1 MANRFALLTVF
12 LAAAASA
19 QSQSFPLS
27 CSVVSGF
34 PRPARFGGIAE
45 RVGDVGISCT
55 GGIVPT
61 GGTAPTANVAVSLLV
76 PVTSRILGSN
86 NLGTLTEALLLIDDP
101 APGNQF
107 PCTAISCPFVIGQPL
122 GNGANENRNVFQ
134 GVLTS
139 PSVITFFG
147 VPVVQPGLSA
157 FRTFH
162 VVNIRAATTS
172 IVGPAQVDA
181 SVSFNTAL
189 GAPLLSGPTTA
200 TLATATASMLFQE
213 TDAAGGTTGI
223 PPAYSSTTPVN
234 PAVGAATTPSFL
246 LKFTETNGGQVF
258 LRRNQATTVANPSA
272 LIAENNPFSYG
283 FYETGFYNP
292 TFTSVNGLNLAGL
305 ATQGTRVEAKFSGI
319 PAGVTVYVGIAADPL
334 AFASIQTARLID
346 PLTGNQTSPTVAI
359 AGGVQ
364 MAPLS
369 VDGSGQATAVWEVF
383 GQTNLDGE
391 IVDLKIPVVVS
402 YTGPVSG
409 ATVTISSVLGP
420 TGTLPPAASASLP
433 LPRFATGG
441 SPTTAFTITGPPI
454 PPPSITTTSFSNG
467 QQGIAY
473 TPVALGVNGGQS
485 PYAWAIT
492 AGALPGG
499 IALAPGTGV
508 ISGTPTANGTFS
520 FTVRVTDSLLQTGTA
535 NLSIVVRP
543 PVSISTTTLPG
554 GTTGVGYSANVVG
567 SGGSLPY
574 SFTVITGS
582 LPTSLTMA
590 ANGAITGTPS
600 ASGIFSFTVRV
611 TDGIGQTATANLSI
625 VIGVGLSITT
635 STLPRGQV
643 NLAYPATSLLA
654 VGGVPALT
662 WTISSGALP
671 TGLTLSPAGA
681 ITGTPTASGTFTFK
695 ARVADSQGQNASAD
709 LTIDVQPPVNIST
722 TALPAGQVGTA
733 YSANI
738 LAVGGTVPY
747 TFSLASGALPG
758 GLTLSAAG
766 AITGTPT
773 ASGTFNFVARVT
785 DNVNQTAT
793 ANLSIVVSSGL
804 TITTTTTLPSGT
816 VSTPYPTTTLLATG
830 GIAPLAWTI
839 DSGALP
845 GGLTLSSAGA
855 ITGTPTASGT
865 FNFVARVTDSASKTA
880 TASLSI
886 VITPALTITSTSLP
900 AGQVGVVYAAASL
913 LATGGNLPYTWAVAS
928 GALPGGLT
936 LSAAGVI
943 SGTPTATGSFTFKA
957 RVTDGQ
963 GQTATSDFA
972 ISVQSGLTITT
983 IAVPAG
989 QVGVSY
995 STTLTQAG
1003 GTGPFTWSIAQGALP
1018 AGLALS
1024 AAGTIT
1030 GIPTVGGSSNF
1041 TVAVADARS
1050 LSANVSLS
1058 ITTRNRVSVSSQIL
1072 QDAELNRDYLGTLVA
1087 AGGLAPFTWR
1097 LVTTNTASIFTEAAG
1112 GRSASLGA
1120 EAQAPQAG
1128 GSLPPGLSLSSA
1140 GFITGAPTATGNF
1153 SFTVGVTDAVGQ
1165 QSVGDVQINVRG
1177 GFTIPTISLPSG
1189 AVECRFSSALQV
1201 TGGTPPFVWSAI
1213 GLPEGL
1219 SITPAGQLTGQ
1230 PQSDGAFTATFIVT
1244 DSNGQTIR
1252 QQLRFNVAP
1261 ALAIISPSSIDPVGT
1276 DQPVPVAFGAS
1287 GGTPPY
1293 TFSIEGGSLP
1303 NGLSIDG
1310 QGLLTGRP
1318 TVAGDFGFSV
1328 KVADACGAT
1337 ARRAFPL
1344 RVLPSRIQD
1353 CTVAPQ
1359 PESLKFTVQQGTGA
1373 VSRSIGL
1380 GGRCA
1385 TPLRVSVQAEQSG
1398 GLNWL
1403 SAGPGS
1409 VTTSPQG
1416 PAGVTVTANP
1426 GSLPVGTYTG
1436 SVSLGGAAAASVPVV
1451 MTVVTAPVS
1460 MVVTP
1465 VGLTFTAVQGGPSPA
1480 PQNINIVALP
1490 QGPLPWSATS
1500 STTSGGQWFSLSN
1513 GAGATDTSRPGIST
1527 LSVQVSPVG
1536 LAPGEYYGTIEFTAS
1551 GAANPNRSV
1560 VVVLNVVAA
1569 DRTTNAVT
1577 PTPDQAGLIMT
1588 GSAGRNVIITN
1599 PTRSALT
1606 FTTSRHAVEGRLWF
1620 SVDPASGTIPS
1631 GGQLSIRISPDLA
1644 SLSEPGVRRSWLVLK
1659 FSDTSSITIEVVQ
1672 IVPRI
1677 STAPTTASAGKDD
1690 NVRAVAG
1697 CTASRLVGVFTTLQ
1711 NNFSIPV
1718 GWPAGV
1724 DMEIVDDCAEPFNLG
1739 SATLGFSCCDSPK
1752 AMIPLRPG
1760 RWSATWV
1767 ARAPQNTEVAVTGDF
1782 ANDSRTNKGTHS
1794 VSGIIARTG
1803 NPPVIATGGA
1813 VSGATFGLGQ
1823 PLAPGILTSVFG
1835 QRLAEATAQ
1844 SEALPLSTTLGST
1857 SASLGGKLLPLF
1869 FASDGQ
1875 VNTQAPFDLP
1885 TNTELSLIV
1894 RRGGA
1899 LSTPET
1905 VTIASAAP
1913 GMFTRNQ
1920 RGTGQAAVVDVQ
1932 GRVIEPGNAVGSG
1945 GVAIL
1950 FATGLGAVDQT
1961 VLPGFPAP
1969 GAEPLARTIAPV
1981 AVSVGGLPAQVL
1993 YAGLAPGFVGL
2004 YQINFLIP
2012 SGVAPGD
2019 AVPLVIST
2027 AGATST
2033 PGTLAIK

>member
-1 MANRFALLTVF
+1 MGNRSLLLALVL
-12 LAAAASA
+12 ASA
-19 QSQSFPLS
+19 ANAQPLS
-27 CSVVSGF
+27 CTLGSPF
-34 PRPARFGGIAE
+34 PREVRPESVADRT
-45 RVGDVGISCT
+45 GDVLIACT
-55 GGIVPT
+55 GGNVVT
-61 GGTAPTANVAVSLLV
+61 GGPAPTATLSVTLPV
-76 PVTSRILGSN
+76 PVTSRLLGSN

-107 PCTAISCPFVIGQPL
+107 PCAAISCPFVIGQPL
-122 GNGANENRNVFQ
+122 GSGSGSNRNVYQ
-134 GVLTS
+134 GVLATANTIRFS
-139 PSVITFFG
+139 N
-147 VPVVQPGLSA
+147 VPLAPPGSSQ
-157 FRTFH
+157 FRTFR
-162 VVNIRAATTS
+162 VVNVRISGSSASSSFIDGTVSFLDALGSPVPLNTNIVPMAA
-172 IVGPAQVDA
+172 VGPP
-181 SVSFNTAL
+181 SIL
-189 GAPLLSGPTTA
+189 
-200 TLATATASMLFQE
+200 QE
-213 TDAAGGTTGI
+213 RNAAGGTTGI
-223 PPAYSSTTPVN
+223 PPVYSASTPVN
-234 PAVGAATTPSFL
+234 PVVNASTLPSFL
-246 LKFTETNGGQVF
+246 LRFGQGGSGPSF
-258 LRRNQATTVANPSA
+258 FRRNPATSPANPSA
-272 LIAENNPFSYG
+272 LSADNLPQSYG
-283 FYETGFYNP
+283 FVETGFYESA
-292 TFTSVNGLNLAGL
+292 FTATSGLNVAGL
-305 ATQGTRVEAKFSGI
+305 ATQGTRFEAKFSGI
-319 PAGVTVYVGIAADPL
+319 PTGVSLYVATAPDPL
-334 AFASIQTARLID
+334 NTFGVASSTALVN
-346 PLTGNQTSPTVAI
+346 PATGLPILPTVTI
-359 AGGVQ
+359 AGGIQ
-364 MAPLS
+364 LAQLS
-369 VDGSGQATAVWEVF
+369 VNAGTADAVWEVL
-383 GQTNLDGE
+383 GKPDSDGE
-391 IVDLKIPVVVS
+391 QVFFGFPVVVS
-402 YTGPVSG
+402 YSSIVPAGAVTVGISLGPVDAAAAAASFSAPVPRFRSG
-409 ATVTISSVLGP
+409 SPITSFTISGPSVG
-420 TGTLPPAASASLP
+420 
-433 LPRFATGG
+433 
-441 SPTTAFTITGPPI
+441 
-454 PPPSITTTSFSNG
+454 PPSITTTSLPNG
-467 QQGIAY
+467 QQGVVY
-473 TPVALGVNGGQS
+473 GTVNLGVSGGQS
-485 PYAWAIT
+485 PYTWAIT

-499 IALAPGTGV
+499 ITLSPGGAL
-508 ISGTPTANGTFS
+508 SGTPTVNGTFN
-520 FTVRVTDSLLQTGTA
+520 FTVRVTDSLTQTATA

-543 PVSISTTTLPG
+543 PVSFSTTSVPDGQVGVVYASTTLVATGGLAPYTFSLASGALPG
-554 GTTGVGYSANVVG
+554 GITLSAGGTVSGTPTANGTFNFTARVTDSAGQTATVNLTSVIRPPVSISTLSLPSGQVTVAYSANVVG

-574 SFTVITGS
+574 SFAITAGS
-582 LPTSLTMA
+582 LPTGLTISSA
-590 ANGAITGTPS
+590 GAITGTPS
-600 ASGIFSFTVRV
+600 ASGIFSFTARV
-611 TDGIGQTATANLSI
+611 TDGVGQTATANLSI
-625 VIGVGLSITT
+625 VIGVGLGITS

-643 NLAYPATSLLA
+643 NLAYPVTSLLA
-654 VGGVPALT
+654 AGGVLPLT

-671 TGLTLSPAGA
+671 NGLTLSSAGA
-681 ITGTPTASGTFTFK
+681 IAGTPTAGGTFTFR

-709 LTIDVQPPVNIST
+709 LTIDVQPPVTIST
-722 TALPAGQVGTA
+722 TALPAGQVGLA
-733 YSANI
+733 YPATNI

-758 GLTLSAAG
+758 GLSLSTAG

-773 ASGTFNFVARVT
+773 ASGSFNFVARVT
-785 DNVNQTAT
+785 DNVAQ
-793 ANLSIVVSSGL
+793 
-804 TITTTTTLPSGT
+804 
-816 VSTPYPTTTLLATG
+816 
-830 GIAPLAWTI
+830 
-839 DSGALP
+839 
-845 GGLTLSSAGA
+845 
-855 ITGTPTASGT
+855 
-865 FNFVARVTDSASKTA
+865 TA

-886 VITPALTITSTSLP
+886 VIAPALTVTGTSLP
-900 AGQVGVVYAAASL
+900 AGQVGVAYPATTL
-913 LATGGNLPYTWAVAS
+913 LATGGTLPYTWIVAS

-936 LSAAGVI
+936 LSAAGAI

-957 RVTDGQ
+957 RVTDAP
-963 GQTATSDFA
+963 GQTATFDFA
-972 ISVQSGLTITT
+972 ISVQSALTIITT
-983 IAVPAG
+983 SVPAG
-989 QVGVSY
+989 QVGVGY

-1018 AGLALS
+1018 AGLGLS
-1024 AAGTIT
+1024 AAGAIT
-1030 GIPTVGGSSNF
+1030 GTPTVGGISNF
-1041 TVAVADARS
+1041 IAAVADSRS
-1050 LSANVSLS
+1050 FSANVSLS
-1058 ITTRNRVSVSSQIL
+1058 ITTRNRVTVSSQIL

-1097 LVTTNTASIFTEAAG
+1097 LVTTNTAGISTEAAG
-1112 GRSASLGA
+1112 GSASLGA

-1128 GSLPPGLSLSSA
+1128 GSLPAGLSLSGS
-1140 GFITGAPTATGNF
+1140 GFITGVPTATGNF
-1153 SFTVGVTDAVGQ
+1153 GFTLGVTDAVGQ
-1165 QSVGDVQINVRG
+1165 QAIGEVQINVRG

-1189 AVECRFSSALQV
+1189 AVECKFSSALQV

-1219 SITPAGQLTGQ
+1219 SVTPAGQITGQ

-1244 DSNGQTIR
+1244 DANGQTVR

-1261 ALAIISPSSIDPVGT
+1261 ALAIVSPSSIDPVGT

-1293 TFSIEGGSLP
+1293 AFSIEGGSLP
-1303 NGLSIDG
+1303 NGLSIDA

-1318 TVAGDFGFSV
+1318 TAAGSFGFSV

-1337 ARRAFPL
+1337 ARRSFPL
-1344 RVLPSRIQD
+1344 LVLPSRIQD
-1353 CTVAPQ
+1353 CSVAPQ
-1359 PESLKFTVQQGTGA
+1359 PESLKFTLQQGTGA

-1385 TPLRVSVQAEQSG
+1385 TPLSVSVQAESG

-1409 VTTSPQG
+1409 VTTSPLG

-1451 MTVVTAPVS
+1451 MTVVVAPVS
-1460 MVVTP
+1460 MVVSP

-1480 PQNINIVALP
+1480 PQSINVVALP
-1490 QGPLPWSATS
+1490 QGPLSWSATT
-1500 STTSGGQWFSLSN
+1500 STTGGGQWFGISN
-1513 GAGATDTSRPGIST
+1513 GAGATDTGRPGIST
-1527 LSVQVSPVG
+1527 LSVRVSPVG
-1536 LAPGEYYGTIEFTAS
+1536 LAPGEYYGVIEVTAS

-1560 VVVLNVVAA
+1560 TVVLNVVAA
-1569 DRTTNAVT
+1569 DRTTNTAT

-1588 GSAGRNVIITN
+1588 GSAGRAVLITN
-1599 PTRSALT
+1599 PTRSPLS
-1606 FTTSRHAVEGRLWF
+1606 FTTSRHAIEGRLWF

-1631 GGQLSIRISPDLA
+1631 GGQLSIRIAPDLA

-1659 FSDTSSITIEVVQ
+1659 FSDASSITIELVQ

-1677 STAPTTASAGKDD
+1677 AAAPTSASAGKDSD
-1690 NVRAVAG
+1690 VRAVAG
-1697 CTASRLVGVFTTLQ
+1697 CTPTRLVGVFTTLQ

-1724 DMEIVDDCAEPFNLG
+1724 DMEIADDCAEPFSLG

-1752 AMIPLRPG
+1752 AMIPLRLG

-1782 ANDSRTNKGTHS
+1782 ANDPRTTKGTHS
-1794 VSGIIARTG
+1794 VSGVIARTG

-1823 PLAPGILTSVFG
+1823 PLAPGILASVFG
-1835 QRLAEATAQ
+1835 QRLADDTAQ
-1844 SEALPLSTTLGST
+1844 SQSLPLSTTLGST

-1899 LSTPET
+1899 LSSPET

-1981 AVSVGGLPAQVL
+1981 VVTVGGIPAQVL

-2033 PGTLAIK
+2033 PGTMAIR